1 MLKKAYTPLSLLL
14 QALAMIAAGLLLLLQ
29 PVATLRL
36 AVLLLKWYLWLHAMA
51 SLATFLTDRKGHKA
65 SLGQAGLLA
74 ALACVITFLPQ
85 VVGASVAYLF
95 GAWVTINALSS
106 LIYAIQLRHDR
117 QRGVLLHGVIAAV
130 HAVFAVAL
138 FTSPLQGVVSLAVIL
153 GVYCLLNACFLFSD
167 MVRELLGTDVRGKR
181 IRQRIRLSPPVLL
194 TALIPLRLL
203 SALDDPDEAEET
215 ARWTRQET
223 DIEHPT
229 KDLEIFLHLSKNTAA
244 GLGHVDIALGDTV
257 YAYGCYDA
265 GSSRLLGALSDGVL
279 VMANRDKYIPY
290 CLETEQKKL
299 ISFGVTLTDE
309 QKAAVRH
316 AAEELLRDSK
326 PWYPPEGDPQKF
338 FEGAADATFH
348 KIQHGPFKTY
358 NVLKTNCVA
367 LANLLCGA
375 SGLDLMNPQGIVT
388 PGTYYAFLNRQFLRP
403 RSIVI
408 SRTVY
413 R

>member
-14 QALAMIAAGLLLLLQ
+14 QALAMVAAGLLLLLQ

-36 AVLLLKWYLWLHAMA
+36 AVTLLKVFLWVSALF
-51 SLATFLTDRKGHKA
+51 SLISFLADRKGHRA
-65 SLGQAGLLA
+65 ALGQAGLLA
-74 ALACVITFLPQ
+74 ALACAITFLPQ
-85 VVGASVAYLF
+85 LLGASVAYLS
-95 GAWVTINALSS
+95 GAWVTVNALSS

-117 QRGVLLHGVIAAV
+117 QRGVILHLVIAAV
-130 HAVFAVAL
+130 HALFAAAL

-153 GVYCLLNACFLFSD
+153 GVYCMLNACFLLSD

-223 DIEHPT
+223 AIEHPT

-265 GSSRLLGALSDGVL
+265 GSSRLFGALSDGVL

-290 CLETEQKKL
+290 CLETERKKL
-299 ISFGVTLTDE
+299 ISFGVTLTEE
-309 QKAAVRH
+309 QKAAVRK
-316 AAEELLRDSK
+316 AAEELLRDSE
-326 PWYPPEGDPQKF
+326 PWYPPEGDPQKL

-348 KIQHGPFKTY
+348 KLRHGPFKTY